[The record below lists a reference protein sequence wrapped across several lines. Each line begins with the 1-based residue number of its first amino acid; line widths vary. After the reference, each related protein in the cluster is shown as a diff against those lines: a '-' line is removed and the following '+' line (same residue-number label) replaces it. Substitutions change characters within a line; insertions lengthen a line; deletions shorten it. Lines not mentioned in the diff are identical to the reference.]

1 MAITYEQI
9 GDAIA
14 DTLSAAT
21 GLQRTQRHDELT
33 DGMTDTPTLQV
44 YWQRDVTDPQGTTSM
59 TTFSTGVQQVE
70 MTYHAD
76 LFARQRS
83 HIGDDMTVLYS
94 VMQAVREALEGET
107 TKPYFGLA
115 GIQAFRWS
123 AERVTFEYGDP
134 SLPYVGARYTIMVRV
149 F

>member
-1 MAITYEQI
+1 
-9 GDAIA
+9 
-14 DTLSAAT
+14 
-21 GLQRTQRHDELT
+21 
-33 DGMTDTPTLQV
+33 
-44 YWQRDVTDPQGTTSM
+44 M
-59 TTFSTGVQQVE
+59 TTFRTGVQQVE
-70 MTYHAD
+70 MTYYAD

-94 VMQAVREALEGET
+94 VMQAVRETLEGET
-107 TKPYFGLA
+107 VKPYFGLA